1 MNTID
6 YGNILKT
13 KLNVWKAKMYDLT
26 GKGASCEL
34 KEREKV
40 LRSIQDLKMPI
51 IEKSS
56 RIEQM
61 KNERRTEF
69 TPQGE
74 NIDNGFVDMHLYW
87 AIVGANM
94 CSGPSFP
101 GQGFTANNRGR
112 GKERCGRR
120 FEETAT
126 GCRNKGGKSQAD
138 REVARPLEWRQW
150 RAA

>member
-13 KLNVWKAKMYDLT
+13 KWNVWKVKMYDLT
-26 GKGASCEL
+26 RKGASGEL

-40 LRSIQDLKMPI
+40 LRNIQDLKMPI

-74 NIDNGFVDMHLYW
+74 NIDNGFVDM
-87 AIVGANM
+87 
-94 CSGPSFP
+94 
-101 GQGFTANNRGR
+101 R
-112 GKERCGRR
+112 GKYVQRTQLSWTGLYGKQPWPRERKVW
-120 FEETAT
+120 E
-126 GCRNKGGKSQAD
+126 K
-138 REVARPLEWRQW
+138 V
-150 RAA
+150 